1 MIGELDCV
9 IRALSLGGHSW
20 IETRG
25 LENLLDAGLSA
36 GLDSASVSHAG
47 HFLFG
52 VPEELIL
59 AEQGHPDPG
68 FSRGG

>member
-25 LENLLDAGLSA
+25 METLLDAGLSA
-36 GLDSASVSHAG
+36 GLDSHAG

-52 VPEELIL
+52 FPQELVL
-59 AEQGHPDPG
+59 AEQGHPAPG
-68 FSRGG
+68 FS